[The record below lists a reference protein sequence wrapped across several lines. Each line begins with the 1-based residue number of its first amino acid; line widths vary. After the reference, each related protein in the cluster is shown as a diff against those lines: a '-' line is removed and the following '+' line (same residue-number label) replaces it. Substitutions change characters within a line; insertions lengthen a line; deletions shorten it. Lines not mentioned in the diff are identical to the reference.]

1 MKNLT
6 DFRKTVE
13 TRCRSAP
20 EEKKIIKRD
29 HTTTVRGKRGIDVHI
44 V

>member
-13 TRCRSAP
+13 TSVNQRLFGNPPSIRRANGA
-20 EEKKIIKRD
+20 
-29 HTTTVRGKRGIDVHI
+29 TGVHRLRKT
-44 V
+44 